1 MTHMQASVLMV
12 LVVLARSIAYLFS
25 KTPLGEVA
33 PLCLLALRFGLAFAL
48 LAIMFRKQ
56 LLAASRAEL
65 ARGLGLGGLL
75 AALMFCEMLALKIT
89 DTTVVSFIENT
100 AVVLVLL
107 AAAALFGVK
116 LRASSMCC
124 ALVALG
130 GVALLTVCGTHA
142 SIGAGDGF
150 AKAAAVL
157 YALFIVVTA
166 RFSRA
171 CDPILLGVA
180 QMAGAFAVCA
190 VATFA
195 LETPSLPQSATGWGC
210 LAVLVL
216 VCSVF
221 GFTFQP
227 VAQKY
232 ISAVQAGMTC
242 ATNPACASVV
252 GVLVLGEQLTPL
264 GWCGAALVLTALII
278 STLLGNKA
286 REGNSAKAAE

>member
-1 MTHMQASVLMV
+1 MTHMQASVLMA

-25 KTPLGEVA
+25 KTLLGEVA
-33 PLCLLALRFGLAFAL
+33 PLCLLALRFGLAFAI
-48 LAIMFRKQ
+48 LAVVFRKQ
-56 LLAASRAEL
+56 LQAASRAEL
-65 ARGLGLGGLL
+65 ARGLVLGALL
-75 AALMFCEMLALKIT
+75 AALLFCEMLALKAT

-100 AVVLVLL
+100 AVVLVPL

-116 LRASSMCC
+116 LRAPSMCC
-124 ALVALG
+124 AFVALG
-130 GVALLTVCGTHA
+130 GVALLTVCGTRA

-150 AKAAAVL
+150 AMAAAVL
-157 YALFIVVTA
+157 YTLFIVLTA
-166 RFSRA
+166 RFTRT
-171 CDPILLGVA
+171 CDPIVLGVA
-180 QMAGAFAVCA
+180 QMAGAFAVCV

-195 LETPSLPQSATGWGC
+195 METPSLPQSATGWGC

-227 VAQKY
+227 VAQKH

-242 ATNPACASVV
+242 AMNPACASVV

-264 GWCGAALVLTALII
+264 GWCGAALVLTALIA
-278 STLLGNKA
+278 STLLDNKA